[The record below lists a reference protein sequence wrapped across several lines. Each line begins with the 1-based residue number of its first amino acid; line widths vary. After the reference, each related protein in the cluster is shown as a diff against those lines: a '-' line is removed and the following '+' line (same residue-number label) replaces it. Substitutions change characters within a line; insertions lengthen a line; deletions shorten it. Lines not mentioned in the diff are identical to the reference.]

1 MIRNDHLMNGDLDAL
16 ASDLACSRRRA
27 EVIRSK
33 GRKTVLRVR
42 LDEHHTI
49 VAKLWAL
56 TRAMHKHR
64 RLTRTSTA
72 LREYRVLGHLHRA
85 GIAVPEPFGYWFVRT
100 DSGPSQEV
108 ILMHDLGPCMMASTY
123 LHDLVT
129 RQDWSRQIALDNEI
143 VAMTRGVV
151 DAGVVDPDHSVNNI
165 VVDERRQLFRVD
177 LEMAGRHRRGRFF
190 STRYAMMLGRL
201 IESYTYAVQPHVEL
215 SLAFCDRLARELR
228 PSRVARSRA
237 AAFVARRLDRQRRT
251 RGIDTRLALRW

>member
-1 MIRNDHLMNGDLDAL
+1 MDGDLGAL
-16 ASDLACSRRRA
+16 ASDIVCSRRHA

-33 GRKTVLRVR
+33 DRKTVLRVR

-72 LREYRVLGHLHRA
+72 VREYRVLGHLHRA
-85 GIAVPEPFGYWFVRT
+85 GIAVPKPFGYWFVRT
-100 DSGPSQEV
+100 DSGPNQEV
-108 ILMHDLGPCMMASTY
+108 ILMHDLGPCIMASTY

-129 RQDWSRQIALDNEI
+129 RQEWSRQIALDKEI

-177 LEMAGRHRRGRFF
+177 LEMAGRHRRGTFLSR
-190 STRYAMMLGRL
+190 RYAMMLGRL

-237 AAFVARRLDRQRRT
+237 AAFVAKRLAEQRRT
-251 RGIDTRLALRW
+251 RSIDTRLALRWKRAIS